1 MNHRFGA
8 SERIKS
14 RRLTSA
20 LFHSGS
26 TFSIRPFRVTW
37 LFDQGLP
44 AGPVSVLISIPKS
57 RVRKAT
63 DRNLIRRRIR
73 EAYRLNKSI
82 LSGTHMS
89 GATGRLMVAFT
100 YTSVTLEN
108 FQTIREKII
117 LILHRL
123 TEADEKVTG

>member
-1 MNHRFGA
+1 M
-8 SERIKS
+8 
-14 RRLTSA
+14 
-20 LFHSGS
+20 
-26 TFSIRPFRVTW
+26 
-37 LFDQGLP
+37 
-44 AGPVSVLISIPKS
+44 LISIPKS